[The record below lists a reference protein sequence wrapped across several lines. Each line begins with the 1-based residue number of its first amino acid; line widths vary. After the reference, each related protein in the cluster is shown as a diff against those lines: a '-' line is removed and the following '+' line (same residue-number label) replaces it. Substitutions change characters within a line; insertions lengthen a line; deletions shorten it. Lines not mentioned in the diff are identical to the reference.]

1 MRGLPQLVAAAAG
14 ALALAVGIVVLLN
27 GALLGGAVVLGG
39 VALLVWSMLRPRA

>member
-1 MRGLPQLVAAAAG
+1 MRGLPQLVAAAVG

-39 VALLVWSMLRPRA
+39 VALLLWSALRPRA